1 MAGHGFFNCIGRTFA
16 LEKEIR
22 RGAGGTC
29 RRRTLYDS
37 GLWDFSLGMR
47 RAQHKR
53 GAQPFSR
60 ASLDEH
66 ELRLYQFCMD
76 LAVAL

>member
-1 MAGHGFFNCIGRTFA
+1 MAGHGFLIVLAGLLLWKKKYAAVLVGLAAGVLYMIVDYGIFHLVC
-16 LEKEIR
+16 
-22 RGAGGTC
+22 GA
-29 RRRTLYDS
+29 RSMAR
-37 GLWDFSLGMR
+37 
-47 RAQHKR
+47 
-53 GAQPFSR
+53 AQPFSR